1 MPTTQNQAQN
11 FDFGE
16 KRKVENNVTISKI
29 KDLEIN
35 QYSFQKYTFA
45 KTLQCY

>member
-29 KDLEIN
+29 KDPEIN
-35 QYSFQKYTFA
+35 QYSFQKYAFA
-45 KTLQCY
+45 KTLPCY